1 MSRTLNSGFWSY
13 TYLAVSTFTYC
24 ACIVKHTVARYMQ
37 KPGRC
42 CHDLTGLYPHSY
54 TVPAELNTWLPKQKS
69 KQGINLLSG
78 QDSTGK
84 ESTHEEQAELANVPR
99 EYISYLK
106 PNLTIAMVD
115 DFTKYPVKNIP
126 PPVSTR
132 SAIVL
137 CTRQIMGGGV
147 TGWGGGVI
155 FVHIC
160 ILQ

>member
-1 MSRTLNSGFWSY
+1 M
-13 TYLAVSTFTYC
+13 
-24 ACIVKHTVARYMQ
+24 
-37 KPGRC
+37 
-42 CHDLTGLYPHSY
+42 
-54 TVPAELNTWLPKQKS
+54 PAELNTWLPKQKS

-132 SAIVL
+132 SATFL
-137 CTRQIMGGGV
+137 YTRQIMGGGV
-147 TGWGGGVI
+147 TGGGGGVI